1 MTTKQLSYGIL
12 RAVGLIALVSLAL
25 YFLWQIRAVF
35 AYLAIAFAL
44 AMIGRPL
51 MNVLH
56 NRLKIPNSVSAIITI
71 SLFVTLLIGSI
82 SLFISLVL
90 KEPFRF
96 IGNFAHLDRFEEA
109 VSIQLQMLS
118 DSLGF
123 LDMPLLQKYLDN
135 AFEEVS
141 EKSLSGM
148 IGSSINTI
156 GGLILDAFSI
166 LFITFFF
173 LKDRDLINK
182 MIVAIAPKGEESRF
196 ESVLDKTKDLLSRY
210 FIGLTFQIMIMF
222 LFYFIILLSFGI
234 NYAAII
240 ALACALL
247 NPLPYIGPLLGGVL
261 MASLTMSDLNSLG
274 LDTKTEIIPTVLW
287 IMFWYIITH
296 VWDNLINQPLIYSR
310 SVRSNPLEI
319 FLVILIG
326 GILFGV
332 IGVAV
337 AVPAY
342 TVLRVV
348 LKEFFSEYKLVQS
361 ITKNL

>member
-1 MTTKQLSYGIL
+1 MTPKQLSYGIL
-12 RAVGLIALVSLAL
+12 RALGITALICIAL
-25 YFLWQIRAVF
+25 YFLWLIRSVF
-35 AYLAIAFAL
+35 AYLAIAFVL

-51 MNVLH
+51 MNFMH
-56 NRLKIPNSVSAIITI
+56 NRLRIPNTVASILTL
-71 SLFVTLLIGSI
+71 SLFLTLLLAFI

-90 KEPFRF
+90 NQPYRL
-96 IGNFAHLDRFEEA
+96 IGNFMHLDRFEEA
-109 VSIQLQMLS
+109 ISNQINLLS

-123 LDMPLLQKYLDN
+123 LNIPFLDN
-135 AFEEVS
+135 YLSNAI
-141 EKSLSGM
+141 KSVNIKSFSGM
-148 IGSSINTI
+148 FGDSLTTL
-156 GGLILDAFSI
+156 GILFIDSFSVV
-166 LFITFFF
+166 FITFFF

-196 ESVLDKTKDLLSRY
+196 EYVLDSTKNLLSRY
-210 FIGLTFQIMIMF
+210 FIGLTFQVIIMF
-222 LFYFIILLSFGI
+222 TFYFIILLSFGI
-234 NYAAII
+234 NYAAVI
-240 ALACALL
+240 ALLCALL
-247 NPLPYIGPLLGGVL
+247 NPLPYIGPLLGGVI
-261 MASLTMSDLNSLG
+261 MASLTMSDLHSLG
-274 LDTKTEIIPTVLW
+274 LDYRTQIIPTVLW
-287 IMFWYIITH
+287 IMFWYILTH
-296 VWDNLINQPLIYSR
+296 VWDNFINQPLIYSR

-348 LKEFFSEYKLVQS
+348 LKEFFSEYKIVQS

>member
-1 MTTKQLSYGIL
+1 MTPKQLSYGIL
-12 RAVGLIALVSLAL
+12 RALGITALICLAL
-25 YFLWQIRAVF
+25 YFLWLIRSVF
-35 AYLAIAFAL
+35 AYLAIAFVL

-51 MNVLH
+51 MNFMH
-56 NRLKIPNSVSAIITI
+56 NRLRIPNTVASILTL
-71 SLFVTLLIGSI
+71 SLFLTLLLAFI

-90 KEPFRF
+90 NQPYRL
-96 IGNFAHLDRFEEA
+96 IGNFMHLDWFEEA
-109 VSIQLQMLS
+109 ISNQINLLS

-123 LDMPLLQKYLDN
+123 LNIPFLDN
-135 AFEEVS
+135 YLSNAI
-141 EKSLSGM
+141 KSVNIKSFSGM
-148 IGSSINTI
+148 FGDSLTTL
-156 GGLILDAFSI
+156 GILFIDSFSVV
-166 LFITFFF
+166 FITFFF

-196 ESVLDKTKDLLSRY
+196 EHVLDSTKNLLSRY
-210 FIGLTFQIMIMF
+210 FIGLTFQVIIMF
-222 LFYFIILLSFGI
+222 TFYFIILLSFGI
-234 NYAAII
+234 NYAAVI
-240 ALACALL
+240 ALLCALL
-247 NPLPYIGPLLGGVL
+247 NPLPYIGPLLGGVI
-261 MASLTMSDLNSLG
+261 MASLTMSDLHSLG
-274 LDTKTEIIPTVLW
+274 LDYRTQIIPTVLW
-287 IMFWYIITH
+287 IMFWYILTH
-296 VWDNLINQPLIYSR
+296 VWDNFINQPLIYSR

-348 LKEFFSEYKLVQS
+348 LKEFFSEYKIVQS

>member
-25 YFLWQIRAVF
+25 YFLWQIRAIF
-35 AYLAIAFAL
+35 AYLAISFVI

-51 MNVLH
+51 MNLLH
-56 NRLKIPNSVSAIITI
+56 NKLKVPNSISAILTIT
-71 SLFVTLLIGSI
+71 LFIFLLISSV

-90 KEPFRF
+90 DEPFQLF
-96 IGNFAHLDRFEEA
+96 GNFSHLDSFEEA
-109 VSIQLQMLS
+109 IAVQLQMLS

-123 LDMPLLQKYLDN
+123 LDIPFLQKYLNN
-135 AFEEVS
+135 AFEEVDIQ
-141 EKSLSGM
+141 SLSG
-148 IGSSINTI
+148 IFGDSITTLGI
-156 GGLILDAFSI
+156 IIIDTFSV

-182 MIVAIAPKGEESRF
+182 MIVTIAPKGEEDRF
-196 ESVLDKTKDLLSRY
+196 ESVLSKTKDLLSRY
-210 FIGLTFQIMIMF
+210 FIGVTLQIMIMF
-222 LFYFIILLSFGI
+222 TFYLIILLVFGI
-234 NYAAII
+234 NYAPII
-240 ALACALL
+240 ALVCALL
-247 NPLPYIGPLLGGVL
+247 NPLPYIGPLLGGVF
-261 MASLTMSDLNSLG
+261 MASFTMSDLNGLG
-274 LDTKTEIIPTVLW
+274 MDLKTEIIPTVLW
-287 IMFWYIITH
+287 IMFWYILTH
-296 VWDNLINQPLIYSR
+296 VWDNIINQPLIYSR
-310 SVRSNPLEI
+310 SVRSSPLEI
-319 FLVILIG
+319 FIVILIG
-326 GILFGV
+326 GILFGI